1 MKGEINMANKL
12 ENKNRKS
19 KINKKPKK
27 VKSVEKITKDYN
39 LGELVSKYPQ
49 TIEVLLDYGLH
60 CVGCGAMFF
69 DSIEAGA
76 KIHGYTDEEIEELV
90 LRLNEVVEYNE

>member
-1 MKGEINMANKL
+1 MAKIK
-12 ENKNRKS
+12 EKS
-19 KINKKPKK
+19 KSTKPK
-27 VKSVEKITKDYN
+27 KITKDYN

-76 KIHGYTDEEIEELV
+76 KIHGYSDEEIDELV
-90 LRLNEVVEYNE
+90 LRINEVIKYNE